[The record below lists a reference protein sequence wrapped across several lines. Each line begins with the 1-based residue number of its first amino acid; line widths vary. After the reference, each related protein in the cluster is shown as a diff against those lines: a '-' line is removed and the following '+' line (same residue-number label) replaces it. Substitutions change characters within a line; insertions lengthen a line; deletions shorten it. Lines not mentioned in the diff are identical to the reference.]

1 MKPSIALASLASGL
15 ALLTLAACQPPSG
28 DQTAFDARVDAR
40 VKDYLMK
47 HPQELRAALDNMQ
60 QTEDADEAKAE
71 AAADLKAK
79 AALPSLRA
87 ALERDPRDFVANPNG
102 AVTVTEFYDY
112 RCPHCISIAPRV
124 VSLIRDHPDVRFV
137 FKEMPIF
144 GDTSE
149 HAARAALAAKAQGKD
164 YVGLYAALMAAHP
177 LTDAEID
184 RLAAAKGV
192 DLAAMDAPDA
202 LAKDKAQMDDVQK
215 LAERLAIDGTP
226 GFIVGDTII
235 HGEDYDG
242 LTAAIAK
249 ASPRA

>member
-1 MKPSIALASLASGL
+1 MKRFFSLSTLAAGL
-15 ALLTLAACQPPSG
+15 SVLSLAACQPPSG
-28 DQTAFDARVDAR
+28 DETAFDAR

-47 HPQELRAALDNMQ
+47 HPHELRAALDNME

-79 AALPSLRA
+79 AVLPSLRA

-102 AVTVTEFYDY
+102 VVTVTEFYDY
-112 RCPHCISIAPRV
+112 RCPHCISIAPQV
-124 VSLIRDHPDVRFV
+124 VSLIKDHPEVRFV

-144 GDTSE
+144 GDISE

-164 YVGLYAALMAAHP
+164 YLGLYDAFMETHP
-177 LTDAEID
+177 LSDAEVDKI
-184 RLAAAKGV
+184 AAAKGIN
-192 DLAAMDAPDA
+192 LAAMNAPET
-202 LAKDKAQMDDVQK
+202 LAKDNAQLDDVRK
-215 LAERLAIDGTP
+215 LAEKLAIDGTP

-242 LTAAIAK
+242 LAAAIAK
-249 ASPRA
+249 ADPRA